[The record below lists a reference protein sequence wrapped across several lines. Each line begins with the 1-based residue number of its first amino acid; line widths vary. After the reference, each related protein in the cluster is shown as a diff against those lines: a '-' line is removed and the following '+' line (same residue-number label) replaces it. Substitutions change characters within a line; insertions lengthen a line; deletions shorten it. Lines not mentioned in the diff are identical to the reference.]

1 MDTVATLICLSADTL
16 ANHNPEL
23 SHGGNTIPLIEN
35 PKLIAPH
42 LAQETVVYFPHHLG
56 GSQRLT
62 VAWRQEAGGFL
73 ENAFSPL
80 SFKVH
85 QGEEPFIVDALRK
98 VLLGVLEL
106 VEVSEWQIDPEA
118 IFEVFSHI
126 PDNIGELKAVPQAD
140 RVVTRL
146 LAGAEEG

>member
-1 MDTVATLICLSADTL
+1 MDTVATLICLSADAL

-23 SHGGNTIPLIEN
+23 SHGGNTVPLIEN
-35 PKLIAPH
+35 PKLIVPH
-42 LAQETVVYFPHHLG
+42 LAQETVVNFPHYLG
-56 GSQRLT
+56 SPQRLT
-62 VAWRQEAGGFL
+62 IAWRQETGGFL

-85 QGEEPFIVDALRK
+85 QGEEPFIVDSLRK
-98 VLLGVLEL
+98 VILGVLEL
-106 VEVSEWQIDPEA
+106 VEVSEWQINPEA

-140 RVVTRL
+140 RVVTSL